1 MEPAPPTPWNQRENL
16 LLLIA
21 GILWGLLRIAYG
33 NTVDDAFITFAYARN
48 LVEGHGFVFNPGEI
62 VLGTTAPLFGLFV
75 ALGMVLRFDPWEWVL
90 GWDVLLGFVILW
102 RLRDLLR
109 AAGAAP
115 WFPALAMMLL
125 VASPMTLTPNGMETA
140 WYCAFILSALAA
152 LCCGGAPVVAMGWAV
167 AAVLLRPDG
176 VFLLAV
182 VVCWMGFRLVQKK
195 DWRGLAI
202 ASSPMMA
209 LPVFYLCLYAGFGD
223 WAPHSVRAK
232 ALTLRDRPA
241 AELLGWTMVREH
253 FVLFGWP
260 HLVGWLAIAGMGV
273 SLYRQQLR
281 PIVVFFLVYLGGF
294 GVSRAPIDFLWYRT
308 PLYLLMFFF
317 AAVALGFL
325 AERAVARGR
334 ESWAR
339 FLQPPPVALAMGVA
353 VLLMLPQ
360 LRVFAILNARE
371 LESLST
377 ETNFKNYRK
386 AAEYLNA
393 RAERNDLVAA
403 YEIGTLRYF
412 LEDRRVFDLAGLI
425 TPQVL
430 EQYRRNPT
438 FDRLEFS
445 RAEWFVHPYWQ
456 FDIPANRKTIE
467 DDIARHGYSIAKE
480 YPWSSGHGTTVI
492 YQRRNAKGP

>member
-1 MEPAPPTPWNQRENL
+1 MEDAQPTPWTRRENL

-21 GILWGLLRIAYG
+21 GILWGVLRIAYG
-33 NTVDDAFITFAYARN
+33 STVDDAFITFAYAQN
-48 LVEGHGFVFNPGEI
+48 LVEGNGFVFNPGER

-75 ALGMVLRFDPWEWVL
+75 AAGMLLRFDPWDWVM

-109 AAGAAP
+109 VAGAAP
-115 WFPALAMMLL
+115 WFPALAVMLL

-140 WYCAFILSALAA
+140 WYCAFILAA
-152 LCCGGAPVVAMGWAV
+152 LCCGGAPVVSMGWAV
-167 AAVLLRPDG
+167 AAALLRPDG

-182 VVCWMGFRLVQKK
+182 VVCWEGFRLVQKK

-202 ASSPMMA
+202 AFSPLLA
-209 LPVFYLCLYAGFGD
+209 LPIFYLCLYVGFGD

-241 AELLGWTMVREH
+241 AELLGWTVVREH
-253 FVLFGWP
+253 FILFGWP
-260 HLVGWLAIAGMGV
+260 HLLGWLAIAGMGI
-273 SLYRQQLR
+273 SLYRQPLR
-281 PIVVFFLVYLGGF
+281 PIVLFFLVYLGGF
-294 GVSRAPIDFLWYRT
+294 AASRAPIDFLWYRT

-317 AAVALGFL
+317 AAVAIAFL
-325 AERAVARGR
+325 AEFAVARWK
-334 ESWAR
+334 ESRAR
-339 FLQPPPVALAMGVA
+339 ILASPPMALAMGVA
-353 VLLMLPQ
+353 VILMLPQ
-360 LRVFAILNARE
+360 LRVFTILNARE
-371 LESLST
+371 LQSLST

-386 AAEYLNA
+386 AAEYLNT
-393 RAERNDLVAA
+393 RAAGDDLVAA

-430 EQYRRNPT
+430 EQFRKNPR

-456 FDIPANRKTIE
+456 FDLPANRKTIE
-467 DDIARHGYSIAKE
+467 EDIARHGYVIAKE
-480 YPWSSGHGTTVI
+480 YPWSDGYGTTVI